1 MGWLIIKYFFLLYL
15 IDRLILLLFH
25 FKFWNTTSIGIPV
38 RSPLQGRLT
47 SNWFL
52 MSAFPF
58 QNYQKILCLTL
69 AVKHGVETWIEVTI
83 ILVNLDTGGY
93 NKSWDSNIA
102 AWVVLINLDKK
113 WSWGGR
119 SFVFALI
126 LSQIPKQMN
135 TREKNNSKYQQ
146 EAKKSTESIT
156 PLLNWNKSKMCFFPI
171 FYFSLNDMTCT
182 IKSDNGSQ

>member
-1 MGWLIIKYFFLLYL
+1 
-15 IDRLILLLFH
+15 
-25 FKFWNTTSIGIPV
+25 
-38 RSPLQGRLT
+38 
-47 SNWFL
+47 

-113 WSWGGR
+113 WS
-119 SFVFALI
+119 
-126 LSQIPKQMN
+126 
-135 TREKNNSKYQQ
+135 
-146 EAKKSTESIT
+146 
-156 PLLNWNKSKMCFFPI
+156 
-171 FYFSLNDMTCT
+171 
-182 IKSDNGSQ
+182 